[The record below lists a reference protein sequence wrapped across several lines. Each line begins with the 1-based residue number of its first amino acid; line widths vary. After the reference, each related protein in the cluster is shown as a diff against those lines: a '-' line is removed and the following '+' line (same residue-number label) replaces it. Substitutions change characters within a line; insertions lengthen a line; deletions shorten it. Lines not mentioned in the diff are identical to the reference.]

1 MTLMDHFTI
10 LAISAAREDMCRR
23 VVTSIVILLIAV
35 FAPLDAALGAHRP
48 DQRLELC
55 TEALA
60 DDAVEDDVDGRV
72 HDEEQVGGAQHHV
85 KCHGHM
91 EPMKDKDCT
100 FSTCICI

>member
-1 MTLMDHFTI
+1 MDQFTT
-10 LAISAAREDMCRR
+10 LAIGAAREYVCRR
-23 VVTSIVILLIAV
+23 VVAGVVILLIAV

-55 TEALA
+55 AEALA
-60 DDAVEDDVDGRV
+60 DDAVEDDIDGRV
-72 HDEEQVGGAQHHV
+72 HDEEQVGGAQHHI

-91 EPMKDKDCT
+91 EPRKIQDCI